1 MSVAATEPPGLPAWL
16 YEAKVLGSH
25 IGEINYQEEAEA
37 NA

>member
-1 MSVAATEPPGLPAWL
+1 MSVVATEPPGLPAWL

-25 IGEINYQEEAEA
+25 IGEINYQKEAGT